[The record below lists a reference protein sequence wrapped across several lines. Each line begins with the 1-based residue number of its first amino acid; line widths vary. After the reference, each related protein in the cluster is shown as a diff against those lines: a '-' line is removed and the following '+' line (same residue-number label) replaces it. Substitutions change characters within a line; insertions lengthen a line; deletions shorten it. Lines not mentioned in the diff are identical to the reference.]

1 VKRDY
6 PTRPIASVA
15 AVVLR
20 GAEVLLVRRGGAPR
34 RGIWTFPGGAVE
46 LGEDAR
52 MACARE
58 VFEETGLTVRVGRP
72 VDIVDIMDADG
83 DRWRYHYTIVD
94 FLAEVARDSGPLE
107 AATDAAEAVWVRLDA
122 LEAYHL
128 DPVTLRVLHEAV
140 TLNAGS

>member
-20 GAEVLLVRRGGAPR
+20 REEVLLVRRGRAPR
-34 RGIWTFPGGAVE
+34 QGIWTFPGGAME

-52 MACARE
+52 AACARE
-58 VFEETGLTVRVGRP
+58 VFEETGLSVRVGRP
-72 VDIVDIMDADG
+72 VEIVDIMDADG

-94 FLAEVARDSGPLE
+94 FLAEVTRESGPLE
-107 AATDAAEAVWVRLDA
+107 AATDAAEAVWARLDA
-122 LEAYHL
+122 LEAYRL
-128 DPVTLRVLHEAV
+128 DPVTLRVLRQAV
-140 TLNAGS
+140 ALSTGE